1 MTNEGFIV
9 PKDMLARDDEDDKGE
24 IAKED
29 ANVVEEDDYPT
40 YYKIVLKANNKTSN
54 AQIYQLEF
62 LLKKMITRDDN
73 FVNFKII
80 NNRELHFIFNG
91 WWETVEKIEEKTSS
105 TDFSI
110 SEVYYAESIE
120 AFD

>member
-1 MTNEGFIV
+1 MTNDGIV
-9 PKDMLARDDEDDKGE
+9 VPIDMLAGDEKEEKSE
-24 IAKED
+24 IPKED
-29 ANVVEEDDYPT
+29 IDVVEEDAYPS
-40 YYKIVLKANNKTSN
+40 YYKIIFKANRKTSN

-62 LLKKMITRDDN
+62 LLKKMLTRDDN

-110 SEVYYAESIE
+110 SDIYYADSIE